1 MLKPLA
7 KSALIPLG
15 LTAAASV
22 TDAGLEKNF
31 FGSRVSGTYGSGSG
45 SNSPRAFDSGTT
57 TTILIISNEEVEDIM
72 KIVEF
77 LNKSNL
83 LIKGVSEQLKM
94 NQKNKKIR
102 LLGVLLGTLGA
113 NLLGNLLTG
122 NVVNAGDGLIR
133 VDEEATATS
142 REGQL
147 DQCKIFNA
155 ASFFD

>member
-94 NQKNKKIR
+94 NQKNK
-102 LLGVLLGTLGA
+102 LLGILLGTLGA